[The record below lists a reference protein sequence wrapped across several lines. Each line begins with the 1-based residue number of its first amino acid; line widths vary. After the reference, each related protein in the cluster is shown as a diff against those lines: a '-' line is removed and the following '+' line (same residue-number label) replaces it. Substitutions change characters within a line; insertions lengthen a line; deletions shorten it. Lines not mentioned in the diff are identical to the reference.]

1 MTAPTS
7 KAVPNRRAGIGASEV
22 GSILG
27 VNPWT
32 TPAEV
37 WLDKMGLL
45 PERQANIRMALGHAV
60 EPLVVRTVSDL
71 LGLKFRRNFSPRP
84 HATAPLFA
92 TPDATCGSWGLEAKT
107 GNAPWAELPEYVRL
121 QAIAQLACWPR
132 LERVTVARLSFM
144 DGDVQTWD
152 VMRDQAEIDGV
163 VDAVTAWWR
172 DHVVAGVQPTEPLFL
187 VTGPAVNATAEQ
199 EAAFAALK
207 EARARKEADEAL
219 VEALRS
225 RLEALCASQ
234 NVTGAGWSATWTQR
248 RSTQWK
254 AVAEA
259 LSPAQAI
266 VDAYT
271 TAKPVFTVRGA

>member
-1 MTAPTS
+1 
-7 KAVPNRRAGIGASEV
+7 
-22 GSILG
+22 
-27 VNPWT
+27 
-32 TPAEV
+32 
-37 WLDKMGLL
+37 MGLL

-199 EAAFAALK
+199 EAAFAALR
-207 EARARKEADEAL
+207 EAKARKDADEAL
-219 VEALRS
+219 VEALRA
-225 RLEALCASQ
+225 RLEALCAAQ

-259 LSPAQAI
+259 LTPPQAI